1 VLKIHRI
8 RDSLL
13 ERILF
18 NVSKV
23 GAWLTHVF
31 WRVEYLFGFA
41 GRKRQGRTYFAIV
54 SAKWKNRSWAAELQN
69 QRKRE
74 SKNEMVL
81 GPTGAFLTE
90 DFHESPGS
98 GISGSSSD
106 GCL

>member
-1 VLKIHRI
+1 MFRKW
-8 RDSLL
+8 
-13 ERILF
+13 
-18 NVSKV
+18 
-23 GAWLTHVF
+23 GAWLPHEL
-31 WRVEYLFGFA
+31 WRVECLFGFA
-41 GRKRQGRTYFAIV
+41 CRKRQGRTYNAIV

-81 GPTGAFLTE
+81 GQTGAFLTE

-98 GISGSSSD
+98 GISGSSSA